1 MRHLKRSY
9 RHISRAASAV
19 LLVLTAFGQAA
30 AVPYRTIAAQPA
42 TTAEEPVTLTG
53 HDLTVEQVIAVA
65 RHGQPVE
72 LSSEAAR
79 HQDDAHGLLLEG
91 AAEGVAIAGFNR
103 GGDNGATVLFDGDPA
118 APAVQTV
125 LQQQAF
131 AAFQAGAMPA
141 GAAEIPD
148 EETVRA
154 LMVVRANTLT
164 YAPAS
169 TPVTQL
175 LVDFLNNRITPA
187 VRGAPGNPLA
197 GVAAAMVGAG
207 DAYYHGIRM
216 PAAQALAQAGLK
228 PLAPVDADYG
238 ALTETGAYEI
248 GRTALLVSDGRL
260 ALEWSDLIF
269 AMDLNGMGAGIAP
282 LSLPAQAN
290 RPFKWIYWDAGRV
303 LDMIKGSFLFDDDPA
318 VAGPRPYPV
327 TLTLSLTRQGAAWR
341 AWGDLRDAVL
351 IALNSSDQGW
361 AVRVGLSPRESA
373 ELGTPQMMKYY
384 VRGGRDSGGKR
395 GFIAPALN
403 RDPSP
408 LANDV
413 AAFTNAIGMLDA
425 ALAQRIAATP
435 PATSQAADDGPVP
448 VGHARRMLDAT
459 FGLLAVDLANAA
471 KLLDQRIAENT
482 ARAFGT
488 APTAAWT
495 AFRAA
500 VPAQTAADAAQ
511 AAAGRFI
518 QANLPATFY
527 PKGAP
532 PLGSDD
538 PIPLAQ
544 EKIDQ

>member
-1 MRHLKRSY
+1 
-9 RHISRAASAV
+9 
-19 LLVLTAFGQAA
+19 
-30 AVPYRTIAAQPA
+30 
-42 TTAEEPVTLTG
+42 
-53 HDLTVEQVIAVA
+53 
-65 RHGQPVE
+65 

-103 GGDNGATVLFDGDPA
+103 GGDDGAAILFDGDPA
-118 APAVQTV
+118 APAVQAM
-125 LQQQAF
+125 LQQRAL
-131 AAFQAGAMPA
+131 ASFQAGAMPA
-141 GAAEIPD
+141 GAAEVPD

-169 TPVTQL
+169 TPVTQM
-175 LVDFLNNRITPA
+175 LVDFLNDRITPV
-187 VRGAPGNPLA
+187 VRGDAANPLA
-197 GVAAAMVGAG
+197 GIAAAMVGAG

-216 PAAQALAQAGLK
+216 PAARALAQAGLK
-228 PLAPVDADYG
+228 PVAPVDADYG

-303 LDMIKGSFLFDDDPA
+303 LDMIRGSFLFDEDA
-318 VAGPRPYPV
+318 ATAAPRPYPAN
-327 TLTLSLTRQGAAWR
+327 LTLSLTRQGAAWR
-341 AWGDLRDAVL
+341 AWGDLRDVLL
-351 IALNSSDQGW
+351 IALNSSDQAW
-361 AVRVGLSPRESA
+361 AVRVGLSPRESP

-384 VRGGRDSGGKR
+384 VRGGRNSGGKR

-408 LANDV
+408 LADDV
-413 AAFTNAIGMLDA
+413 MEFTDAISLLDV
-425 ALAQRIAATP
+425 ALAQRIAVPP
-435 PATSQAADDGPVP
+435 PAISQASDDGPVP
-448 VGHARRMLDAT
+448 VGRARRALEAT
-459 FGLLAVDLANAA
+459 FDLLAVDLANAA
-471 KLLDQRIAENT
+471 RLLDRRVAENT
-482 ARAFGT
+482 ARTFGA

-500 VPAQTAADAAQ
+500 VPAQTANDAAQ
-511 AAAGRFI
+511 AAAGQFI
-518 QANLPATFY
+518 QTNLPATFY